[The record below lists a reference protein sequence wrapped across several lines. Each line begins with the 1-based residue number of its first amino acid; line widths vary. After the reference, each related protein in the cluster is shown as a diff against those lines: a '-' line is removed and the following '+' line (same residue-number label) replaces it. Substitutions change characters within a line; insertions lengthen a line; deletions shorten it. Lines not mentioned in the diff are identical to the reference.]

1 MKSELGVT
9 FVSIVLTTLICLAF
23 QLLTFSDKF
32 GPQTQISSNLLG
44 KNTFQSQI
52 NLKDTDFSRE
62 NCTNLLHDGFWRN
75 PGAGE
80 QINSYSFNGNRS
92 MVWEPG
98 KSVNCDWVVYTWP
111 KMAQCFESA
120 SKTFN
125 TSGSDRSILRVIGD
139 SRGRQYF
146 SAIHALLTGSD
157 QIYDSVSS
165 KKDNTLSI
173 FNFTISQKWLNKLQT
188 KTEKMKIYL
197 KENSASAYLTII
209 PAMTLHPIFTSGFE
223 RTAQGFATI
232 QNGTLQ
238 KENIDKEMILWRDFL
253 MPLLQEEIVDSGK
266 IFIIVLPEMIQPE
279 VFEFDSRRNRL
290 ITEFGVFLGNLVG
303 DSARHG
309 RIFLMD
315 VNLKTYVSMNGSF
328 MLPDRIHLVK
338 KDQVYRM
345 PPALKVNVNLIMNVV
360 CNRFLNKEPGVCCG

>member
-1 MKSELGVT
+1 
-9 FVSIVLTTLICLAF
+9 
-23 QLLTFSDKF
+23 
-32 GPQTQISSNLLG
+32 
-44 KNTFQSQI
+44 
-52 NLKDTDFSRE
+52 
-62 NCTNLLHDGFWRN
+62 
-75 PGAGE
+75 
-80 QINSYSFNGNRS
+80 
-92 MVWEPG
+92 
-98 KSVNCDWVVYTWP
+98 
-111 KMAQCFESA
+111 
-120 SKTFN
+120 
-125 TSGSDRSILRVIGD
+125 
-139 SRGRQYF
+139 
-146 SAIHALLTGSD
+146 
-157 QIYDSVSS
+157 
-165 KKDNTLSI
+165 
-173 FNFTISQKWLNKLQT
+173 
-188 KTEKMKIYL
+188 MKIYL

-338 KDQVYRM
+338 KDQV
-345 PPALKVNVNLIMNVV
+345 
-360 CNRFLNKEPGVCCG
+360 